1 MGDAGLPRAGRDR
14 GLRRRIGLIEHRED
28 QIDDIPAHVNDKN
41 GHISLVLMGA
51 AMVLL
56 LLLVVFVVQAM

>member
-1 MGDAGLPRAGRDR
+1 M
-14 GLRRRIGLIEHRED
+14 IEHRED